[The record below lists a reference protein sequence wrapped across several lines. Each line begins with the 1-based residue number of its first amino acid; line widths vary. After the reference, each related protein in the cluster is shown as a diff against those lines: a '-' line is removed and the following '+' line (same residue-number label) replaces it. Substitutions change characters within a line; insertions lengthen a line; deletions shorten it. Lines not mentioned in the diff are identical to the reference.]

1 MNHLIVLTGAP
12 ETTRLDWSEK
22 SLLSDDK
29 ATEATSDKN
38 EVTEITPTTVHA
50 EWREIS
56 NGVHPQPAE
65 EMATDAPVAQSNGS
79 RGAEFFT
86 PDDLRTWSQTG
97 AETSLAESTT
107 SIAPSEASADVSS
120 EFYDH
125 SFAIQKDI
133 PSSLLSELEPE
144 PIGRSSFDSD
154 TGTPTTPS
162 SAIRTRWNW
171 PAFPPPQPQGHL
183 SELEDIPDASYL
195 RSIEP
200 QTMTVNIIVGILSIS
215 APRFVTTGSR
225 WGKERQTELI
235 EVLVGDDTKAG
246 FSVTMWLPPDM
257 HVSWK
262 DGTNTPDGQRSAL
275 RRSLK
280 QLRPRDIVLIRNV
293 ALGSFRCKVHGQSLR
308 KDVTKID
315 LLFRRKVDDE
325 DIGGS
330 YSVGQVKRAT
340 EHDPQLLKVKK
351 VRDWMVEFIHEP
363 EEEGRPSKGRRRNR
377 YLPPDTQ

>member
-1 MNHLIVLTGAP
+1 MNRLIVLTGAP

-29 ATEATSDKN
+29 SAEPTSDNN
-38 EVTEITPTTVHA
+38 EVTEITPTVVHA

-56 NGVHPQPAE
+56 NGVHPPPAQ
-65 EMATDAPVAQSNGS
+65 EMVNDVPVLQSNGS
-79 RGAEFFT
+79 GSAEFFT
-86 PDDLRTWSQTG
+86 PDDLRTWSQAGG
-97 AETSLAESTT
+97 ATSLTESTN
-107 SIAPSEASADVSS
+107 SIATSEATSDVST
-120 EFYDH
+120 EFYNH

-154 TGTPTTPS
+154 IGSPITPS
-162 SAIRTRWNW
+162 SAIRAPWNL
-171 PAFPPPQPQGHL
+171 PPPQPQGHL

-200 QTMTVNIIVGILSIS
+200 QTMTVNVIVGILSIS

-235 EVLVGDDTKAG
+235 EVLVGDDTKMG
-246 FSVTMWLPPDM
+246 FSITMWLPPDM

-293 ALGSFRCKVHGQSLR
+293 ALGSFRGKVHGQSLR

-330 YSVGQVKRAT
+330 YSVGQVKRAS
-340 EHDPQLLKVKK
+340 EHDPQLMKVKK
-351 VRDWMVEFIHEP
+351 VRDWIMEFVHDP
-363 EEEGRPSKGRRRNR
+363 EEEGRPSKARKRNR